1 MICDCIF
8 HVIAS
13 LHPNP
18 HCTHLHIVTS
28 DKITTPI
35 SSPRERPRAR
45 NGVVGGGNL
54 HEGFVSLDMHHELD
68 IAGLG
73 DNITPKLPKFQGAP
87 KCVPEGGLTSCTS
100 KGVIGTFWVD
110 VLRENVTIGDGE
122 LAFAE
127 GGDREPHEKVEDDET
142 GRWVGE
148 VGHNVTVGNI
158 PRLIDL

>member
-28 DKITTPI
+28 DKITTPV

-45 NGVVGGGNL
+45 NDVVGGGNL

-73 DNITPKLPKFQGAP
+73 AIKGHCGRAKILAKRHGMRGDANGKQ
-87 KCVPEGGLTSCTS
+87 LTT
-100 KGVIGTFWVD
+100 
-110 VLRENVTIGDGE
+110 
-122 LAFAE
+122 
-127 GGDREPHEKVEDDET
+127 
-142 GRWVGE
+142 
-148 VGHNVTVGNI
+148 
-158 PRLIDL
+158 